1 MAKNKDVVTIEI
13 AGKDWEKAID
23 KAFKKKVKEVKVDG
37 FRKGS
42 VPKNIYIEK
51 FGIESLYMDA
61 ANDVVQ
67 DAYTKALQDSKVEPV
82 IEPAIDVKEINEE
95 KVVFEIT
102 ITGKPEVKLGDYKNL
117 KVKKEDVE
125 VSKEEVDHEIEHLRE
140 QFAEIRVKEDGEVED
155 GDTAVIDFKGTV
167 DGKELEGGSGEN
179 FPLEIGSHTFIPGF
193 EEGVLGMKVGE
204 EKDLHLKFPEDY
216 VKDLAGK
223 EVVFHVTLNE
233 IKTRILPDIDE
244 DFFKDLGYDKVT
256 NQDEL
261 VIEVEK
267 VIKDRKTQ
275 DADDRF
281 LEEVLKN
288 ASENM
293 EVDLPEEIIDDE
305 VHRMMHQFESQ
316 LKMQGLTLDQY
327 MEFTKMSHEDFHKN
341 MEPEAIKRIKYRYL
355 IEAVAEKE
363 KIEVTD
369 EEAEKDADEMAKNY
383 GISKEELVNAFGGMD
398 VLKYDSKMRK
408 TLNFLKE
415 NN

>member
-13 AGKDWEKAID
+13 AGKDWEKALD

-140 QFAEIRVKEDGEVED
+140 KFAEIRVKEDGEVED

-293 EVDLPEEIIDDE
+293 EVDLPKEIIDDE

-383 GISKEELVNAFGGMD
+383 GISKEELLSAFGGMD

>member
-13 AGKDWEKAID
+13 AGKDWEKALD

-125 VSKEEVDHEIEHLRE
+125 VSKEEVDREIEHLRE
-140 QFAEIRVKEDGEVED
+140 QFAEIRVKEDGKVED